1 MEELKTESLKLAPV
15 GVPVASAFGVSL
27 ADWVYIVTFIY
38 MTLQIILLTSKLYNG
53 FKNKKSLRK

>member
-38 MTLQIILLTSKLYNG
+38 MTLQIIVLCVKLSNG
-53 FKNKKSLRK
+53 FKNKGRK